1 MSLLPERIMPLGPR
15 LKASSRPMSRDKSDT
30 LLLLF
35 SCVLVIAPHTLHMP
49 FWMSLACGAILLW
62 RGWVT
67 FRGLRMPP
75 VWALAPVA
83 LSAFGL
89 VYLQY
94 HMIFGREPGVNLVVV
109 LLTLKLLEMRAK
121 RDLFVV
127 VLVSFFVMLTNFFYS
142 QSMGTAAL
150 MTLAL
155 IAILTTQL
163 SFQYTGAVPS
173 LWQRFKLGA
182 KIFALAIP
190 LMLVLFVLF
199 PRIQGPLWSLPND
212 SSAGRTGL
220 SDSMSP
226 GLISD
231 LSQSAELAFRVKFN
245 DPQPP
250 QGQLYWR
257 ALVLDFFDGTTWSRK
272 QADPVRLKP
281 LDQDSLHGKPVH
293 YQITLEATGQRW
305 LFALDVPV
313 TLPGLDDNPAHFT
326 RNMQIVAEHPIDTR
340 LRYDTVSYTSYAL
353 DADGPLEFR
362 ARWLQLPPRSDPKAH
377 EFAARLRAQSADD
390 AAYIG
395 KVLAYFHEQQFS
407 YTLQPP
413 ALPGHWV
420 DAFLF
425 DTRAG
430 FCEHYSGAFTVLMRA
445 AGIPARVVTGY
456 QGGEL
461 NPVDDYLV
469 VAQSDAHAWSEVW
482 LEGRGWVRVDPTAAV
497 APERIQQNLFSVV
510 KRTGLAGLL
519 SGSANRDSLFNK
531 LRFDW
536 SAVGNAWNQWV
547 LDYDSGKQS
556 SLLESAGFGK
566 VDWTRLIAL
575 LGAAGSIVVGIMAIP
590 LLGKRRQRD
599 PANTVYDQLCSRME
613 KLGHA
618 RAIHEGP
625 RSYGTRLAETPAFTA
640 ERKAALAG
648 FFDLYETLQY
658 RRDGQHD
665 ARHKLNRLKTLLNEC
680 T

>member
-1 MSLLPERIMPLGPR
+1 
-15 LKASSRPMSRDKSDT
+15 
-30 LLLLF
+30 
-35 SCVLVIAPHTLHMP
+35 
-49 FWMSLACGAILLW
+49 
-62 RGWVT
+62 
-67 FRGLRMPP
+67 
-75 VWALAPVA
+75 
-83 LSAFGL
+83 
-89 VYLQY
+89 
-94 HMIFGREPGVNLVVV
+94 
-109 LLTLKLLEMRAK
+109 
-121 RDLFVV
+121 
-127 VLVSFFVMLTNFFYS
+127 
-142 QSMGTAAL
+142 
-150 MTLAL
+150 
-155 IAILTTQL
+155 
-163 SFQYTGAVPS
+163 
-173 LWQRFKLGA
+173 
-182 KIFALAIP
+182 
-190 LMLVLFVLF
+190 
-199 PRIQGPLWSLPND
+199 
-212 SSAGRTGL
+212 
-220 SDSMSP
+220 
-226 GLISD
+226 
-231 LSQSAELAFRVKFN
+231 
-245 DPQPP
+245 
-250 QGQLYWR
+250 
-257 ALVLDFFDGTTWSRK
+257 
-272 QADPVRLKP
+272 
-281 LDQDSLHGKPVH
+281 
-293 YQITLEATGQRW
+293 
-305 LFALDVPV
+305 
-313 TLPGLDDNPAHFT
+313 
-326 RNMQIVAEHPIDTR
+326 
-340 LRYDTVSYTSYAL
+340 
-353 DADGPLEFR
+353 
-362 ARWLQLPPRSDPKAH
+362 
-377 EFAARLRAQSADD
+377 
-390 AAYIG
+390 
-395 KVLAYFHEQQFS
+395 
-407 YTLQPP
+407 
-413 ALPGHWV
+413 
-420 DAFLF
+420 
-425 DTRAG
+425 
-430 FCEHYSGAFTVLMRA
+430 MRA

-613 KLGHA
+613 KLGQA